1 MKRLQGMELFVEVA
15 KTCNFSQAANNLGI
29 PKSTLS
35 RQVAE
40 LERSLGLQLLSRT
53 TRKVELTEAG
63 KLYFARC
70 QRIVSE
76 AQIAHEELQK
86 LVETP
91 SGPLRVNMPAD
102 FGTDFLSEA
111 FLEFSQSYPEVTFYL
126 DLASP
131 EHAGQVFQMCD
142 ISIEIGAL
150 PDSTQIARLLGRL
163 VAYLYTSP
171 EYLKRHG
178 TPEHPTD
185 LAHHECIEFRADNSR
200 VTRWPLSRNGEH
212 VEITPGTRFSVN
224 SMAMVRSLASLGA
237 GIAIIAPTQGILKDV
252 EEGRLQRVLPDWQ
265 AGPFPVHAVTD
276 TRLLPAKTRI
286 FIEFLMERLR
296 DHRFGTKDSADL
308 FL

>member
-15 KTCNFSQAANNLGI
+15 KTSNFGRAAENLGI

-53 TRKVELTEAG
+53 TRKVALTEAG
-63 KLYFARC
+63 ELYFSRC

-91 SGPLRVNMPAD
+91 SGPLRVNMPVD
-102 FGTDFLSEA
+102 FGTDFLSEV
-111 FLEFSQSYPEVTFYL
+111 FLEFSQRYPEVTFFL

-131 EHAGQVFQMCD
+131 DHAGRVFQACD
-142 ISIEIGAL
+142 ISIEIGPL
-150 PDSTQIARLLGRL
+150 PDSNQIARLLGRL
-163 VAYLYTSP
+163 VAYLYASP

-178 TPEHPTD
+178 TPQHPRD
-185 LAHHECIEFRADNSR
+185 LANHECIEFRVDNSR
-200 VTRWPLSRNGEH
+200 VTRWPLSRADEH
-212 VEITPGTRFSVN
+212 IEITPSNRFSVN

-237 GIAIIAPTQGILKDV
+237 GIAILDPTRSVLQEV
-252 EEGRLQRVLPDWQ
+252 AEQRLQRVLPDWQ

-296 DHRFGTKDSADL
+296 DRKLATKDSADL
-308 FL
+308 FN